1 MLPPLL
7 RWKELSACPL
17 SCFCSESF
25 LQFKGHAPPP
35 RLAPLLLFL
44 AEFLRRNGDSDP
56 ALLTLPLPALL
67 RCLMTV
73 SDPQGEAS
81 VHSCIPTKSKAI
93 AVER

>member
-1 MLPPLL
+1 MHL
-7 RWKELSACPL
+7 L
-17 SCFCSESF
+17 SCWYSESF

-44 AEFLRRNGDSDP
+44 SELLRRNGDTDP

-81 VHSCIPTKSKAI
+81 VHLCIPTKSQ
-93 AVER
+93 AVAVPL

>member
-1 MLPPLL
+1 MCL
-7 RWKELSACPL
+7 L
-17 SCFCSESF
+17 SCFYSESF

-44 AEFLRRNGDSDP
+44 SELLRRNSDSDP

-81 VHSCIPTKSKAI
+81 VHSCSPTKSKAV
-93 AVER
+93 ALKL